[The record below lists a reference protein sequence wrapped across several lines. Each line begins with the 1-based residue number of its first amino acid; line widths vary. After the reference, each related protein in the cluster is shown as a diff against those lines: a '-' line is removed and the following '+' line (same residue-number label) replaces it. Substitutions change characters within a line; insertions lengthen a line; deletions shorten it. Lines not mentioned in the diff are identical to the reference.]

1 MTMFPSTSQ
10 TSSNPT
16 VHGSHSLQRS
26 RPRREDRKARHRLE
40 ILNVLRKTSR
50 PLTSSEIAE
59 QLASAGYILSERSI
73 RLYLNEL
80 DAEGLTISAGH
91 RGHLISD
98 QGLAELRVAQTIQRV
113 GYLSARIDEMTYKM
127 TFDLERRTGT
137 VVVNGS
143 VINPHDL
150 AQCLDSVC
158 QVFYKGYAMGTRLAI
173 LGPGER
179 IGELEIPPG
188 RIGMCTV
195 CSITLNSVLL
205 KHGVPTTSRFGGLLE
220 VREGKPIRF
229 AEIIHYDG
237 TSIDPLEIFIR
248 GRMTDYRGA
257 ISTGNGLIGAS
268 FREIPEDARELAQRL
283 SNEMGRIGLGSVLA
297 IGLPAQPLLGI
308 PVTPGRVGAVVIAG
322 LNPVAILEEMGY
334 HVYSRALHGLMDFN
348 RLITV
353 DELPG
358 ILQRFLAHTA

>member
-1 MTMFPSTSQ
+1 MTVYSPTYNTPEHRPSS
-10 TSSNPT
+10 PPR
-16 VHGSHSLQRS
+16 L

-40 ILNVLRKTSR
+40 ILNVLRKTNR
-50 PLTSSEIAE
+50 PLTSSQIAE

-137 VVVNGS
+137 VVVNTS
-143 VINPHDL
+143 IINPHDL

-173 LGPGER
+173 LEPGQR
-179 IGELEIPPG
+179 MGEVEIPPG
-188 RIGMCTV
+188 RIGFCTV
-195 CSITLNSVLL
+195 CSMTVNSVFL
-205 KHGVPTTSRFGGLLE
+205 KHGIPTTSRFGGLLE
-220 VREGKPIRF
+220 VRNGQPTRF
-229 AEIIHYDG
+229 VEIIHYDG

-268 FREIPEDARELAQRL
+268 FREIPEDARDVAQRL
-283 SNEMGRIGLGSVLA
+283 SNEMARIGLGSVLA

-308 PVTPGRVGAVVIAG
+308 PVTPGRVGVINVAG
-322 LNPVAILEEMGY
+322 LNPVAILEEIGY

-348 RLITV
+348 QLITV
-353 DELPG
+353 DELPS
-358 ILQRFLAHTA
+358 ILQRFLKHNG